1 MRLQRYN
8 ASEFALV
15 KALRDTNEQ
24 KQQLEEKLRA
34 AEELSKVV
42 LENAARREIVAY
54 IIDKNGQRYQ
64 NERQDVGIAALA
76 VKNNS
81 SGGYR

>member
-24 KQQLEEKLRA
+24 KQQLEEKIRA
-34 AEELSKVV
+34 AEELSKKQ
-42 LENAARREIVAY
+42 LRRPRSETA
-54 IIDKNGQRYQ
+54 Q
-64 NERQDVGIAALA
+64 
-76 VKNNS
+76 
-81 SGGYR
+81 